1 MVSPATS
8 GYLSYPVTSKVKQH
22 STKKTNT
29 AMKDYIESDNDVR
42 LNQKDKKVFL
52 QSHDYLMPEVLQIR
66 SKGVACH
73 AAIILSQRYKNSPVE
88 SSSVLLESPED
99 MKIFLCHSNLRIV

>member
-1 MVSPATS
+1 MRGIDAPLLRKEE
-8 GYLSYPVTSKVKQH
+8 G
-22 STKKTNT
+22 
-29 AMKDYIESDNDVR
+29 
-42 LNQKDKKVFL
+42 KKVFL

-88 SSSVLLESPED
+88 SSSVLLLESPED